1 MVGPLGGAAGG
12 SDSSHHRSCRRH
24 QWRAPWGVLPTGPE
38 ATTTEGKGDVDGGLP
53 RGAASGSS
61 SGHHQ
66 SCKNVDG
73 APLGGATGR
82 SGSGHQ

>member
-1 MVGPLGGAAGG
+1 VGPTVATTEVVEDINGEPHG
-12 SDSSHHRSCRRH
+12 
-24 QWRAPWGVLPTGPE
+24 GVLPTGPE